1 MASIINR
8 AFRFLIEKRWL
19 CANEL
24 LRLTGYDYGYL
35 KLSFYGK
42 HHRAPFGAPNA
53 VSIGMIKELSYA
65 LSSLELERYKIYAP
79 LPMGGGSKN
88 WNVYIDFWILYKR
101 PSQWARAQ
109 VIGSKKIIK
118 IFKIA
123 ILIDV

>member
-1 MASIINR
+1 M
-8 AFRFLIEKRWL
+8 

-79 LPMGGGSKN
+79 
-88 WNVYIDFWILYKR
+88 
-101 PSQWARAQ
+101 SQWEVGA
-109 VIGSKKIIK
+109 KIEMFTL
-118 IFKIA
+118 IFEYFTSAPPSGRGRK
-123 ILIDV
+123 